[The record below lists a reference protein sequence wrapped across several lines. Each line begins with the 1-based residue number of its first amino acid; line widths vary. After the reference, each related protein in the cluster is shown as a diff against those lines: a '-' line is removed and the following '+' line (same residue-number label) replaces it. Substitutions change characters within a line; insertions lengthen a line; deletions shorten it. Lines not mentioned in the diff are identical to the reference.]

1 LSPSPFKKKFQAW
14 VLDSPVQQFKFD
26 KNSGTCNL
34 PPSPFKKRG
43 GKELLA
49 SPPRPYALENNV
61 VVFYEENEVFE
72 RGKGDRFSEGA
83 RYIKYRETRW
93 VKNK

>member
-1 LSPSPFKKKFQAW
+1 LPPSPFKKKNFRPEFWIYPFSSSSLIKTTGA
-14 VLDSPVQQFKFD
+14 
-26 KNSGTCNL
+26 CNL

-83 RYIKYRETRW
+83 RYIKYRETR
-93 VKNK
+93 